1 MSLMTAGDKLKVLI
15 LGNDGIMRAMLVER
29 NATIAGNKYI
39 ITQKD
44 VFLQRVKKWDMFWID
59 QPMIMFREN
68 SIHAIPKDED
78 ASYPTPQETADVIE
92 NAAMHLFTLFG
103 KDTNI
108 WMIMILIVAIAA
120 AALAGGGLYF
130 AYQDNTQLKDVHT
143 DIATLQ
149 GSLANMSFSSTYEQY
164 PQTNQPYV
172 SPTQVR
178 TTPTLNPAI
187 KLITPAP
194 TAKV

>member
-15 LGNDGIMRAMLVER
+15 LGNDGIMRSIMVER

-44 VFLQRVKKWDMFWID
+44 VFLQRVKKMDLFWID

-103 KDTNI
+103 KESNI
-108 WMIMILIVAIAA
+108 WLIFILIAAIGA

-130 AYQDNTQLKDVHT
+130 AYQDNTQLKDLHADV
-143 DIATLQ
+143 ATIQ
-149 GSLANMSFSSTYEQY
+149 GSMVNMTGSGG
-164 PQTNQPYV
+164 
-172 SPTQVR
+172 
-178 TTPTLNPAI
+178 TPIVFDNSGI
-187 KLITPAP
+187 P
-194 TAKV
+194 TATIAPRVTVGTSATPGLPRV

>member
-15 LGNDGIMRAMLVER
+15 LGNDGIMRSIMVER

-44 VFLQRVKKWDMFWID
+44 VFLQRVKKMDLFWID

-103 KDTNI
+103 KESNV
-108 WMIMILIVAIAA
+108 WLILILIAA
-120 AALAGGGLYF
+120 IGAACLAGGGLYF
-130 AYQDNTQLKDVHT
+130 AYQDNTQLKDMHA
-143 DIATLQ
+143 DIVTLQ
-149 GSLANMSFSSTYEQY
+149 GSMVNITG
-164 PQTNQPYV
+164 NGG
-172 SPTQVR
+172 
-178 TTPTLNPAI
+178 TPIVIDNSGI
-187 KLITPAP
+187 P
-194 TAKV
+194 TATIAPKVTVGTAATPGLPRV

>member
-15 LGNDGIMRAMLVER
+15 LGNDGIMRSIMVER

-44 VFLQRVKKWDMFWID
+44 VFLQRVKKMDLFWID

-103 KDTNI
+103 KESNI
-108 WMIMILIVAIAA
+108 WLIFILIAAIGA

-130 AYQDNTQLKDVHT
+130 AYQDNTQLKDLHADV
-143 DIATLQ
+143 ATIQ
-149 GSLANMSFSSTYEQY
+149 GSMVNMTGSGG
-164 PQTNQPYV
+164 
-172 SPTQVR
+172 
-178 TTPTLNPAI
+178 TPIVFDNSGI
-187 KLITPAP
+187 P
-194 TAKV
+194 TATIAPRVTVGTSATPGLPKV